1 MFHSVIPIYSTSH
14 YEETKKTFILLY
26 TDEQIQ
32 DIKSNCSGENASIIG
47 IDKTFNLG
55 SCFVSA
61 TTYKNKAVKNRESK
75 LQLIFLGPMMLHFDS
90 DFETY
95 STFLSHLKLKLG
107 DSNFIFWSDEERALT
122 KAIQYN
128 FPDSTYLLCTKHLKD
143 NIRRNLQD
151 RIGCSKDDREK
162 IVKII
167 FGSKG
172 IAKNSDDSISL
183 ETNFQ
188 QLKPFFQKYPQFEQ
202 YFDQRIKK
210 NCHWTNKQ
218 FNSRRPLDQQ

>member
-1 MFHSVIPIYSTSH
+1 
-14 YEETKKTFILLY
+14 
-26 TDEQIQ
+26 
-32 DIKSNCSGENASIIG
+32 
-47 IDKTFNLG
+47 
-55 SCFVSA
+55 
-61 TTYKNKAVKNRESK
+61 
-75 LQLIFLGPMMLHFDS
+75 MMLHFDS

-107 DSNFIFWSDEERALT
+107 DSNFIFGSDEERALT

-210 NCHWTNKQ
+210 NCH
-218 FNSRRPLDQQ
+218 